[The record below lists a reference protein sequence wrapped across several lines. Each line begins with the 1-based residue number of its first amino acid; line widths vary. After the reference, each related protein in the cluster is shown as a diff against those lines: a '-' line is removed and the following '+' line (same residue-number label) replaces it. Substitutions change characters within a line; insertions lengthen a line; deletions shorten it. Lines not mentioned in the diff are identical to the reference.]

1 MRDFRYIICWR
12 VPKNSLFWTFM
23 ERIDWVIVFGYLGL
37 TLGLGAYLSRRPDIG
52 LVNFFTA
59 GRQLPWWL
67 AGVSMAATT
76 FSVDTPLYIA
86 GIVGSRGLAGNWE
99 WWSFGFAHVVMI
111 YVFARLWRRSEIVTD
126 AELSELRYGGDR
138 AAILRGVKAFLYA
151 VPINCIGVGYATL
164 AMTKV
169 IDALQLWQSLGFDPG
184 TNTKLWSVITIST
197 LVIVSVGFSGL
208 WGVVS
213 TDLSQFAIALVGSII
228 VAIAAVSAVG
238 GMDALIEQFTAATQ
252 PDALSMVPFSLS
264 NGIGWNTLAGIP
276 SGTFLAYVM
285 LQWWSFRRSDGG
297 GEFVQR
303 LAAAKTEGEAEKAAW
318 LFNILHYV
326 IRTWPWI
333 VVALAAV
340 VLYPDLGDRELGYP
354 LLMLDYLPP
363 ILLGLVV
370 ASLIAAYL
378 STVSTLVNWGASYL
392 TNDLYGRFIAPVA
405 TAGELAFVGRLAAI
419 VITFLGAIAAFISTD
434 IATMFRLAIAI
445 GTGPGLVFILRWFWW
460 RINAAAELTAMIVGF
475 VLGFLVSVPT
485 GQAFFAIFGLDT
497 AAFGIRLLTISV
509 ITTVCWVAAMLF
521 TAPENDETL
530 DAFYAKVRPG
540 GPGWKQQR
548 SRTHLRPQ
556 QNLALDLQRVC
567 ASLLLLFG
575 AMFTLGGFL
584 LLQSLTGWISLI
596 AAVGGG
602 FWLQQLNKRPT
613 FPMARPGIE
622 DG

>member
-1 MRDFRYIICWR
+1 
-12 VPKNSLFWTFM
+12 M
-23 ERIDWVIVFGYLGL
+23 ERIDWVIVFGYLIL
-37 TLGLGAYLSRRPDIG
+37 TVGLGVYLSRRPDVG
-52 LVNFFTA
+52 LVDFFTA
-59 GRQLPWWL
+59 GRELPWWL
-67 AGVSMAATT
+67 AGISMAATT

-86 GIVGSRGLAGNWE
+86 GVVGNRGLAGNWE

-111 YVFARLWRRSEIVTD
+111 YIFARLWRRSEIVTD
-126 AELSELRYGGDR
+126 AELSELRYSGDT

-151 VPINCIGVGYATL
+151 VPVNCIGIGYATL

-169 IDALQLWQSLGFDPG
+169 IDALQLWQSWGIEPG
-184 TNTKLWSVITIST
+184 LNSKLWSVMGLSIF
-197 LVIVSVGFSGL
+197 VILFVGFSGL

-213 TDLSQFAIALVGSII
+213 TDLFQFAIALIGSII
-228 VAIAAVSAVG
+228 VAIASINAVG
-238 GMDALIEQFTAATQ
+238 GMRALVEQFTTATS
-252 PDALSMVPFSLS
+252 PNALSFVPLNFSG
-264 NGIGWNTLAGIP
+264 GIGWSTLAGIP

-303 LAAAKTEGEAEKAAW
+303 LAAAKTEAEAEKAAW
-318 LFNILHYV
+318 LFSILHYV
-326 IRTWPWI
+326 VRTWPWI
-333 VVALAAV
+333 IVALAAV

-392 TNDLYGRFIAPVA
+392 TNDLYKRFVAAPAVTDA
-405 TAGELAFVGRLAAI
+405 ELAFAGRIAAI
-419 VITFLGAIAAFISTD
+419 VVTFLGAIAAFIATD
-434 IATMFRLAIAI
+434 IATMFRLAIAL
-445 GTGPGLVFILRWFWW
+445 GTGPGLVLILRWFWW
-460 RINAAAELTAMIVGF
+460 RINAAAELTAMVTGF
-475 VLGFLVSVPT
+475 VIGFFVSLPD
-485 GQAFFAIFGLDT
+485 GQAFFAVFGLN
-497 AAFGIRLLTISV
+497 AQAFGTRLLIISV
-509 ITTVCWVAAMLF
+509 ITTVCWVAAMLL
-521 TAPENDETL
+521 TPPESDETL

-540 GPGWKQQR
+540 GPGWGRMR
-548 SRTHLRPQ
+548 SRTGLMPQ
-556 QNLALDLQRVC
+556 QNLGLDVQRVC

-584 LLQSLTGWISLI
+584 LFQSLTGWISLV

-602 FWLQQLNKRPT
+602 FWLGQLNKRPT
-613 FPMARPGIE
+613 FPMGRPGTE

>member
-1 MRDFRYIICWR
+1 MNVTSVR
-12 VPKNSLFWTFM
+12 PM
-23 ERIDWVIVFGYLGL
+23 ERIDWVIVFGYLILTVGL
-37 TLGLGAYLSRRPDIG
+37 SVYLSRRPDVG
-52 LVNFFTA
+52 LVDFFTA
-59 GRQLPWWL
+59 GRQIPWWL
-67 AGVSMAATT
+67 AGTSMAATT

-86 GIVGSRGLAGNWE
+86 GVVGNRGLAGNWE

-111 YVFARLWRRSEIVTD
+111 YIFARLWRRSEIVTD
-126 AELSELRYGGDR
+126 AELSELRYGGDT

-151 VPINCIGVGYATL
+151 VPVNCIGIGYATL

-169 IDALQLWQSLGFDPG
+169 IDGLQLWQSWGIEPG
-184 TNTKLWSVITIST
+184 LNSKLWSVMGLS
-197 LVIVSVGFSGL
+197 LFVILFVGFSGL

-213 TDLSQFAIALVGSII
+213 TDLFQLAIALIGSII
-228 VAIAAVSAVG
+228 VAIAAISAVG
-238 GMDALIEQFTAATQ
+238 GMRELTEQFAAATS
-252 PDALSMVPFSLS
+252 PDALSFVPLS
-264 NGIGWNTLAGIP
+264 ASGGIGWSTLAGIP

-303 LAAAKTEGEAEKAAW
+303 LAAAKTEAEAEKAAW

-326 IRTWPWI
+326 VRTWPWI

-392 TNDLYGRFIAPVA
+392 TNDLYKRFVAAPAVTDA
-405 TAGELAFVGRLAAI
+405 ELAFAGRIAAI
-419 VITFLGAIAAFISTD
+419 VVTFLGAIAAFIATD

-445 GTGPGLVFILRWFWW
+445 GTGPGLVLVLRWFWW
-460 RINAAAELTAMIVGF
+460 RINAAAELTAMVTGFVVGF
-475 VLGFLVSVPT
+475 FVSLPA
-485 GQAFFAIFGLDT
+485 GQAIFGLS
-497 AAFGIRLLTISV
+497 AQAFGARLLIISV
-509 ITTVCWVAAMLF
+509 ITTVCWVAAMLL
-521 TAPENDETL
+521 TPPESDETL
-530 DAFYAKVRPG
+530 DAFYARVRPG
-540 GPGWKQQR
+540 GPGWGKVR
-548 SRTHLRPQ
+548 SRTGLRPQ
-556 QNLALDLQRVC
+556 QNLGLDAQRVC

-584 LLQSLTGWISLI
+584 LFQSLTGLISLV

-602 FWLQQLNKRPT
+602 FWLSQLNKRPT
-613 FPMARPGIE
+613 FPMGRPGTE

>member
-1 MRDFRYIICWR
+1 M
-12 VPKNSLFWTFM
+12 V
-23 ERIDWVIVFGYLGL
+23 
-37 TLGLGAYLSRRPDIG
+37 GLGVYLSRRPDAG
-52 LVNFFTA
+52 LINFFTA
-59 GRQLPWWL
+59 GRSLPWWL
-67 AGVSMAATT
+67 AGTSMAATT

-86 GIVGSRGLAGNWE
+86 GVVGNRGLAGNWE
-99 WWSFGFAHVVMI
+99 WWSFGFAHVAMI
-111 YVFARLWRRSEIVTD
+111 YIFARLWRRAEIVTD
-126 AELSELRYGGDR
+126 AELSELRYGGDM

-151 VPINCIGVGYATL
+151 VPVNCIGIGYATL

-169 IDALQLWQSLGFDPG
+169 IDALQLWQSWGIDPG
-184 TNTKLWSVITIST
+184 SNSKLWSVMGLSIF
-197 LVIVSVGFSGL
+197 VILFVGFSGL

-213 TDLSQFAIALVGSII
+213 MDLFQFAIALVGSII
-228 VAIAAVSAVG
+228 VAIASINAVG
-238 GMDALIEQFTAATQ
+238 GMRELVEQFTAATN
-252 PDALSMVPFSLS
+252 PDALSFVPLNVSG
-264 NGIGWNTLAGIP
+264 GIGWSTLAGIP

-303 LAAAKTEGEAEKAAW
+303 LAAAKTEAEAEKAAW
-318 LFNILHYV
+318 LFNILHYI

-333 VVALAAV
+333 IVALAAV

-392 TNDLYGRFIAPVA
+392 TNDLYKRFVAAPAVTDA
-405 TAGELAFVGRLAAI
+405 ELAFTGRIAAI
-419 VITFLGAIAAFISTD
+419 VVTFLGAIAAFIATD
-434 IATMFRLAIAI
+434 IATMFQLVIAI
-445 GTGPGLVFILRWFWW
+445 GTGPGLVLILRWFWW
-460 RINAAAELTAMIVGF
+460 RINAAAELTAMVTGF
-475 VLGFLVSVPT
+475 VIGFFVSLPA
-485 GQAFFAIFGLDT
+485 GQAFFAVFGLNT
-497 AAFGIRLLTISV
+497 QAFGTRLLIISV
-509 ITTVCWVAAMLF
+509 ITTVCWVTAMLL
-521 TAPENDETL
+521 TPPESDQTL

-540 GPGWKQQR
+540 GPGWGRTR
-548 SRTHLRPQ
+548 SRTGLSPQ
-556 QNLALDLQRVC
+556 QNLGLDVQRVC

-584 LLQSLTGWISLI
+584 LSQSLTGWISLV

-602 FWLQQLNKRPT
+602 FWLSQLNKRPT
-613 FPMARPGIE
+613 FPIGRPGTE

>member
-1 MRDFRYIICWR
+1 
-12 VPKNSLFWTFM
+12 M
-23 ERIDWVIVFGYLGL
+23 ERIDWVIVFGYLIL
-37 TLGLGAYLSRRPDIG
+37 TVGLGVYLSRRSDVG
-52 LVNFFTA
+52 LVDFFTA
-59 GRQLPWWL
+59 GRSLPWWL
-67 AGVSMAATT
+67 AGTSMAATT

-86 GIVGSRGLAGNWE
+86 GVVGNRGLAGNWE

-111 YVFARLWRRSEIVTD
+111 YIFARLWRRSEIVTD
-126 AELSELRYGGDR
+126 AELSELRYGGDT

-151 VPINCIGVGYATL
+151 VPVNCIGIGYATL

-169 IDALQLWQSLGFDPG
+169 IDGLQLWQSWGIEPG
-184 TNTKLWSVITIST
+184 TNSKLWSVMSLSIF
-197 LVIVSVGFSGL
+197 VILFVSFSGL

-213 TDLSQFAIALVGSII
+213 TDLFQFAIALIGSII
-228 VAIAAVSAVG
+228 VAIAAINAVG
-238 GMDALIEQFTAATQ
+238 GMRELVEQFTAATN
-252 PDALSMVPFSLS
+252 PDALSFVPFSAS
-264 NGIGWNTLAGIP
+264 GGIGWSTLAGIP

-303 LAAAKTEGEAEKAAW
+303 LAAAKTEAEAEKAAW

-326 IRTWPWI
+326 VRTWPWI
-333 VVALAAV
+333 IVALAAV
-340 VLYPDLGDRELGYP
+340 VLYPGLGDRELGYP

-392 TNDLYGRFIAPVA
+392 TNDLYKRFVAAPAVTDA
-405 TAGELAFVGRLAAI
+405 ELAFAGRLAALA
-419 VITFLGAIAAFISTD
+419 VTFLGAIAAFIATD

-445 GTGPGLVFILRWFWW
+445 GTGPGLVLILRWFWW
-460 RINAAAELTAMIVGF
+460 RINAAAELTAMVTGFVVGF
-475 VLGFLVSVPT
+475 VVSLPT
-485 GQAFFAIFGLDT
+485 GQAIFGLN
-497 AAFGIRLLTISV
+497 AQAFGTRLLIISIV
-509 ITTVCWVAAMLF
+509 TTVCWVAAMLL
-521 TAPENDETL
+521 TPPESDETL

-540 GPGWKQQR
+540 GPGWGKVR
-548 SRTHLRPQ
+548 SRTGLRPQ
-556 QNLALDLQRVC
+556 QNLGLDIQRVC

-584 LLQSLTGWISLI
+584 LFQSLTGWISLF

-602 FWLQQLNKRPT
+602 FWLSQLNKRPT
-613 FPMARPGIE
+613 FPMGRPGTE